1 MHTLWWPWWWW
12 SVLGALTGALAAP
25 WGGEHGLHLL
35 LLSASAAVVATA
47 AAALAARCMGDH
59 PPGTATVDYRVTGLM
74 VYPIKSC
81 AGTTLTEATFDAHGF
96 EHDRRW
102 MIVSDDPTT
111 TAPRFFVT
119 QRVCPSL
126 ALVVPRITA
135 TTLLIN
141 APHMPTLHVELKAR
155 AHVARMDRMR
165 IELGLVHPP
174 EVEDRLAEEALRKQS
189 GQEEVQVVIW
199 SDKVP
204 AIDEGDEAARWFS
217 KYLKRPVRLV
227 RVPDD
232 NGRLVGKDY
241 RVDGTA
247 NTVAFG
253 DGFPFLLASEGSLA
267 GLNRELPDPVPMN
280 RFRPNIVVAAASG
293 RPEDDVPFAE
303 DTWGLVQIGAHQMHV
318 VKPCTRC
325 KLTTVD
331 QTKGEF
337 GSNEEPLRTLRRVRS
352 SPDGKSVYF
361 GQNLIHASPSGTVR
375 VGDVVRVLRPTQ
387 KPLALRAAQA

>member
-1 MHTLWWPWWWW
+1 
-12 SVLGALTGALAAP
+12 
-25 WGGEHGLHLL
+25 
-35 LLSASAAVVATA
+35 
-47 AAALAARCMGDH
+47 
-59 PPGTATVDYRVTGLM
+59 
-74 VYPIKSC
+74 
-81 AGTTLTEATFDAHGF
+81 
-96 EHDRRW
+96 
-102 MIVSDDPTT
+102 
-111 TAPRFFVT
+111 
-119 QRVCPSL
+119 
-126 ALVVPRITA
+126 
-135 TTLLIN
+135 
-141 APHMPTLHVELKAR
+141 
-155 AHVARMDRMR
+155 MDRMR

-174 EVEDRLAEEALRKQS
+174 EVEERLAEEALRKQS

-204 AIDEGDEAARWFS
+204 AIDEGDEAARWLS
-217 KYLKRPVRLV
+217 KYLQRPVRLV

-232 NGRLVGKDY
+232 NGRLVPKDY
-241 RVDGTA
+241 RVEGTA

-267 GLNRELPDPVPMN
+267 GLNRELPEPVPMN

-293 RPEDDVPFAE
+293 RPEDDAPFAE

-337 GSNEEPLRTLRRVRS
+337 GSNEEPLRTLRRMRS

-387 KPLALRAAQA
+387 KPLALREAHA